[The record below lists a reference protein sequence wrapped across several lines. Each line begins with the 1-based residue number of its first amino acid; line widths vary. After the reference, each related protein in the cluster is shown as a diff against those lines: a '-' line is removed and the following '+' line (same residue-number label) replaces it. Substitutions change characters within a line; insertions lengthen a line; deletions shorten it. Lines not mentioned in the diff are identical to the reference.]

1 MHPIADHFEKRIRQQ
16 ESNAAWKNAFPK
28 PVPPLPTGLSSPLQR
43 ALDKK
48 NNSAS
53 QPGVSYSGNTQQSPD
68 SLISFTGLGGRGG
81 WLKFFKKREETWDG
95 CEYRASWLALMAVSI
110 TQLSNRLFLEF
121 RFYNPHT
128 VILLLLLPKHTL
140 LAASPKICI
149 RQCWV
154 RQAELENS
162 QSQVTPNAPPRAP
175 GKPSNKDGR

>member
-1 MHPIADHFEKRIRQQ
+1 
-16 ESNAAWKNAFPK
+16 
-28 PVPPLPTGLSSPLQR
+28 
-43 ALDKK
+43 
-48 NNSAS
+48 
-53 QPGVSYSGNTQQSPD
+53 
-68 SLISFTGLGGRGG
+68 
-81 WLKFFKKREETWDG
+81 
-95 CEYRASWLALMAVSI
+95 MAVSI

-162 QSQVTPNAPPRAP
+162 QSQVTPNAPPRTP
-175 GKPSNKDGR
+175 GKPSNKDGRWQCSGRRWRGFRIIVGKACPSWIFNPCTNSKATFGNENLKKKIQVVLFKKKSVSILLKKKCMPKSVAYFLISKPGSEVL